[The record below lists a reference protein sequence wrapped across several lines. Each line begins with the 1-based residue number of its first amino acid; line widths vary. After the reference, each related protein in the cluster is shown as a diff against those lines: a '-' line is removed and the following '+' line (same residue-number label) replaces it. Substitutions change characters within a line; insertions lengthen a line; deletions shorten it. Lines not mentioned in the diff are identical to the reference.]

1 MFSAVV
7 LAVSL
12 LVLGGGLMIY
22 EARTGRLTGATRRR
36 SLGRLAIFFAGA
48 ASGAALLISTAG
60 AEWLFALAFVPVTVL
75 CLLRF
80 TMLVRHLAPGWGPA
94 LLSSLML
101 ALAVLYAV
109 QWLPLPLD
117 RAYVVEQIRLI
128 DEARQAPDSINPDA
142 RRTVRS

>member
-1 MFSAVV
+1 
-7 LAVSL
+7 
-12 LVLGGGLMIY
+12 
-22 EARTGRLTGATRRR
+22 
-36 SLGRLAIFFAGA
+36 
-48 ASGAALLISTAG
+48 TAG

-94 LLSSLML
+94 LLSSLVL
-101 ALAVLYAV
+101 ALAVLYTV

>member
-1 MFSAVV
+1 MV
-7 LAVSL
+7 
-12 LVLGGGLMIY
+12 Y
-22 EARTGRLTGATRRR
+22 EARTGRLTGTTRRR
-36 SLGRLAIFFAGA
+36 SVGRLAVFFGGA
-48 ASGAALLISTAG
+48 AAGAALLISTAG

-80 TMLVRHLAPGWGPA
+80 TMLVRHLTPGWGPA
-94 LLSSLML
+94 LLSSLVL
-101 ALAVLYAV
+101 ALAVIYAV